1 MTIKVAINGFGRIG
15 RCTFRAIHEQ
25 GLQDEFEVVA
35 INGSGGLATN
45 AHLLKYDTT
54 HGRFGVPVETEGD
67 DGLIVDGRKIP
78 FHSTK
83 NPRDIDWA
91 KYGVDLLLECT
102 GAYTSKE
109 KAQAL
114 LAQGAKKVLISAP
127 GGDDVDAT
135 VVYGVNE
142 RVLAS
147 TMTVVSNASCTTNC
161 LAPVAKVLFESVGI
175 EQGLMT
181 TIHAY
186 TNDQVTVDVRH
197 KDLRRA
203 RAAAA
208 NIIPTKTGAAKAVG
222 LVLPQLKG
230 RFDGFSL
237 RVPTINVSLVDLTFT
252 PGRATTK
259 EEINALLT
267 AAADGPLKG
276 ILAVNNDPLVSSDF
290 NHTTVSSTFD
300 ATQTRVL
307 SDENGRTLVKV
318 LAWYDNEWGYS
329 CRMLDTARA
338 WVRAA

>member
-1 MTIKVAINGFGRIG
+1 MRIKVAINGFGRIG
-15 RCTFRAIHEQ
+15 RCTFRAIYEQ
-25 GLQDEFEVVA
+25 GLQNEFDVVA

-54 HGRFGVPVETEGD
+54 HGRFGAQVAPEGD
-67 DGLIVDGRKIP
+67 DTLIVDGKKIP
-78 FHSTK
+78 FYSTK
-83 NPRDIDWA
+83 NPQEIDWA
-91 KYGVDLLLECT
+91 KHGVDLLLECT
-102 GAYTSKE
+102 GAYASKE

-142 RVLAS
+142 GVLSSA
-147 TMTVVSNASCTTNC
+147 MTVVSNASCTTNC
-161 LAPVAKVLFESVGI
+161 LAPVAKVLSESVGI
-175 EQGLMT
+175 KQGLMT

-237 RVPTINVSLVDLTFT
+237 RVPTLNVSLVDLTFT
-252 PGRATTK
+252 PERATTK
-259 EEINALLT
+259 EEINALMT
-267 AAADGPLKG
+267 AAAEGALKS
-276 ILAVNNDPLVSSDF
+276 ILAVNEAPLVSSDF
-290 NHTTVSSTFD
+290 NHTPVSSTFD

-307 SDENGRTLVKV
+307 TNENGETLVKV

-329 CRMLDTARA
+329 CRMLDAARA
-338 WVRAA
+338 WTLAE